1 MVPHKQLIVSSS
13 NLPLVAMLSCAGYP
27 CRYVAAENNYLFD
40 DTGMITEM
48 RDDFEAGRQSI
59 SDCKKLLETFQELQK
74 QSGQSV
80 SVTTQRPSKIET
92 EAGREW
98 TTTTLADAIILFW
111 KGYPLLRTR
120 VEVGKAVF
128 IFGYDENLKA
138 LLKQFSD
145 HQLMTEPHAY
155 ANATR
160 TILNAMRSAKGEQ
173 VEPPAGRQYK
183 SPATLERD
191 AQRAQERQQS
201 KQQPMASG
209 LSSAEEL

>member
-1 MVPHKQLIVSSS
+1 
-13 NLPLVAMLSCAGYP
+13 MLSCAGYP

-40 DTGMITEM
+40 DTGMISEM

-59 SDCKKLLETFQELQK
+59 SDCKQLLETFQELQR
-74 QSGQSV
+74 QSGQSAP
-80 SVTTQRPSKIET
+80 VTTTRLETIVT

-98 TTTTLADAIILFW
+98 STTVLADAIILCW
-111 KGYPLLRTR
+111 AGYPLLRTR
-120 VEVGKAVF
+120 VEVSKVVF
-128 IFGYDENLKA
+128 IFGYNDDTKP
-138 LLKQFSD
+138 LLKQFND

-160 TILNAMRSAKGEQ
+160 TILNAMREARQVEQ

-183 SPATLERD
+183 SPSEHARD

-209 LSSAEEL
+209 LSSAEES

>member
-1 MVPHKQLIVSSS
+1 
-13 NLPLVAMLSCAGYP
+13 
-27 CRYVAAENNYLFD
+27 
-40 DTGMITEM
+40 
-48 RDDFEAGRQSI
+48 
-59 SDCKKLLETFQELQK
+59 
-74 QSGQSV
+74 
-80 SVTTQRPSKIET
+80 
-92 EAGREW
+92 
-98 TTTTLADAIILFW
+98 
-111 KGYPLLRTR
+111 
-120 VEVGKAVF
+120 VGKTVF
-128 IFGYDENLKA
+128 ILGYDENLKA

-145 HQLMTEPHAY
+145 HQLVVEPHAY

>member
-1 MVPHKQLIVSSS
+1 
-13 NLPLVAMLSCAGYP
+13 MLSCAGYP

-40 DTGMITEM
+40 DTGMISEM

-98 TTTTLADAIILFW
+98 TTTTLADAIILCW
-111 KGYPLLRTR
+111 ARYPLLRTR
-120 VEVGKAVF
+120 VEVGKTVF
-128 IFGYDENLKA
+128 ILGYDENLKA

-145 HQLMTEPHAY
+145 HQLVVEPHAY

-160 TILNAMRSAKGEQ
+160 AILNAMREA
-173 VEPPAGRQYK
+173 
-183 SPATLERD
+183 
-191 AQRAQERQQS
+191 
-201 KQQPMASG
+201 KQQPLAPIASG
-209 LSSAEEL
+209 LSNQQEEL